1 MKFIKPKLF
10 QTIQYVILLIVGLVL
25 CWLFYKNINFYELK
39 QTISTGD
46 FSWFYIILLV
56 SLFVYIIRT
65 LRWQLLIA
73 AMGYKSNF
81 YNALSALSISYFVSF
96 IIPRL
101 GEVSRC
107 LSLKKNHD
115 IPFMKLLG
123 TVIIERI
130 VDVIS
135 LVLFLLI
142 TLLLQFNHL
151 KEFIAINIYSPL
163 YDHLYL
169 KIKAGNL
176 LVVFIVIG
184 VIAGVSLLFFYFR
197 KRIRKKAPLMVI
209 KFIEGLQQGLTSIA
223 ALKYKKLF
231 VLYTVLIWAGYY
243 FMTYFWFFVFKETA
257 LLTWGACLSIV
268 AIGTIGRS
276 LPIQGGGM
284 GAYHF
289 LVTSVVTLYGVSES
303 FGKTLATLIHGGQT
317 FFIFLMGLV
326 GLIIFF
332 VQYWKRQ

>member
-1 MKFIKPKLF
+1 MKFIKPQLF
-10 QTIQYVILLIVGLVL
+10 QTIQYVILLVLGVVL
-25 CWLFYKNINFYELK
+25 CFMFYKSISFYELK
-39 QTISTGD
+39 KIIISGD
-46 FSWFYIILLV
+46 FSWFYIIMLV
-56 SLFVYIIRT
+56 SLFVYIVRT
-65 LRWQLLIA
+65 LRWQLLIS
-73 AMGYKSNF
+73 AMGCKSSF
-81 YNALSALSISYFVSF
+81 SNAFSALSISYFVSF

-107 LSLKKNHD
+107 LSLKKKHD

-142 TLLLQFNHL
+142 TLLLQFNQL
-151 KEFIAINIYSPL
+151 IQFIEINIYNPL

-176 LVVFIVIG
+176 LVVFIIVLIICG
-184 VIAGVSLLFFYFR
+184 LSILFFYSR
-197 KRIRKKAPLMVI
+197 KRIRKKVPHIFL
-209 KFIEGLQQGLTSIA
+209 KFIEGFKQGLASISE
-223 ALKYKKLF
+223 LKYKRLF
-231 VLYTVLIWAGYY
+231 ILYTILIWVGYY
-243 FMTYFWFFVFKETA
+243 FMTYFWFFVFKETTS
-257 LLTWGACLSIV
+257 LSWGACLSIV

-289 LVTSVVTLYGVSES
+289 LVTSVITLYGVSES

-317 FFIFLMGLV
+317 IFIFCMGLV

-332 VQYWKRQ
+332 VQYWKKK

>member
-1 MKFIKPKLF
+1 MKFIKLKLF
-10 QTIQYVILLIVGLVL
+10 QTIQYVILLIIGLVL
-25 CWLFYKNINFYELK
+25 CWMFYKNINFYELK
-39 QTISTGD
+39 KTISTGD

-56 SLFVYIIRT
+56 SLFVYVLRT
-65 LRWQLLIA
+65 LRWQLLIS

-81 YNALSALSISYFVSF
+81 YNAFSALSISYFISF

-107 LSLKKNHD
+107 LSLKKKHD

-135 LVLFLLI
+135 LVAFLLI
-142 TLLLQFNHL
+142 TLLLQFNYL
-151 KEFIAINIYSPL
+151 IQFIEINIYNPL

-169 KIKAGNL
+169 KIKEGNL
-176 LVVFIVIG
+176 VVVFIILGVIG
-184 VIAGVSLLFFYFR
+184 CLSILFFYFR
-197 KRIRKKAPLMVI
+197 KRIRKNAPFVVI
-209 KFIEGLQQGLTSIA
+209 KFIEGLKQGLKSIA
-223 ALKYKKLF
+223 ELKQKKLF
-231 VLYTVLIWAGYY
+231 VVYTVLIWVGYY

-257 LLTWGACLSIV
+257 SLTWGACLSIV

-289 LVTSVVTLYGVSES
+289 LVTSVIMLYGVSES

-317 FFIFLMGLV
+317 FFTFCMGLI

-332 VQYWKRQ
+332 IQYWKKK